1 MSKRTRLVSL
11 LALCIA
17 SPALAQT
24 PPPDPNQ
31 APPPSGDQPVPP
43 PTTDAPPVVTP
54 PVTNPPN
61 PPTTPQGEQP
71 AEPPK
76 VEPKKDDKPPPPV
89 HAKWDATLYGFAEL
103 DAIWDSTQGFGE
115 LAGGSLIARS
125 GSLAGDNGQTT
136 FTGRNSRIGFK
147 VAAPEVNNIKASA
160 QLEMDFLGNQPP
172 GISEASLYNNAT
184 FRVRHMNLKVETPY
198 VDVLAGQYWSLFG
211 FQSLFHPN
219 TVAIQGV
226 PGQIY
231 SRVQQL
237 RVGKVIKGGAVDV
250 EIQVA
255 ANRPAERSS
264 QTPDGVA
271 GVKLMLPTMKAWHTA
286 GSTGSSLDSSAIGV
300 SVIGRRFTP
309 PEFSATPKAT
319 TKANGYGV
327 SVDALIGVIPATK
340 KSHAG
345 ALTLS
350 GNFVYG
356 FGLADQYSGFNGGV
370 ANQALP
376 QPTPPPTTPVT
387 YTAVLDGGLAQF
399 ASDGTLHPIQWTSI
413 LGGAQFYINDM
424 VWISANYSHMSS
436 GNAKLFGA
444 GNAYSKVLDSSN
456 WADGNVMADITPA
469 VRVGL
474 EYSWFNQTYADSV
487 SATDHRVQGSFF
499 FIF

>member
-24 PPPDPNQ
+24 PPPDGNQ
-31 APPPSGDQPVPP
+31 PPPAGDQPVPP
-43 PTTDAPPVVTP
+43 PATDTPPVVTP

-61 PPTTPQGEQP
+61 PPTTPMGEQP

-89 HAKWDATLYGFAEL
+89 HSKWDATLYGFAEL

-115 LAGGSLIARS
+115 LAGGSLIARPDTY
-125 GSLAGDNGQTT
+125 AGDHGQTT
-136 FTGRNSRIGFK
+136 FTPRNSRIGFK
-147 VAAPEVNNIKASA
+147 LAAPETNGIKASA

-172 GISEASLYNNAT
+172 GISEASLYGNAT
-184 FRVRHMNLKVETPY
+184 FRVRHMNVKLETPY
-198 VDVLAGQYWSLFG
+198 VDILAGQYWNLFG

-231 SRVQQL
+231 SRVQQI
-237 RVGKVIKGGAVDV
+237 RIGKVIKGGAVDV
-250 EIQVA
+250 EIQIA
-255 ANRPAERSS
+255 ANRPAERAS

-271 GVKLMLPTMKAWHTA
+271 GVKVMLPTVKAWHTA
-286 GSTGSSLDSSAIGV
+286 GSTGSSLDSAALGV

-309 PEFSATPKAT
+309 PEFSATPGKQVS
-319 TKANGYGV
+319 KNGYGV
-327 SVDALIGVIPATK
+327 SIDALIPVIPATK
-340 KSHAG
+340 KTHAG
-345 ALTLS
+345 ALTLT

-356 FGLADQYSGFNGGV
+356 AGLADQYSGFNGGV
-370 ANQALP
+370 GNAALP
-376 QPTPPPTTPVT
+376 NPTGATPAPT
-387 YTAVLDGGLAQF
+387 YTTVLDGGLALY
-399 ASDGTLHPIQWTSI
+399 SGDGTLHPIQWTSI
-413 LGGAQFYINDM
+413 LGGAQYYINDM

-436 GNAKLFGA
+436 GNAHLFGA
-444 GNAYSKVLDSSN
+444 AAKVFDTSN
-456 WADGNVMADITPA
+456 WADGNLMVDVTPA
-469 VRVGL
+469 VRVGV
-474 EYSWFNQTYADSV
+474 EYSWFNQTYVDLKD
-487 SATDHRVQGSFF
+487 ATDHRVQGSFF

>member
-24 PPPDPNQ
+24 PPPDQTQP
-31 APPPSGDQPVPP
+31 APPPADQPAPP
-43 PTTDAPPVVTP
+43 PTDQPPVVTP
-54 PVTNPPN
+54 PVTTPPN
-61 PPTTPQGEQP
+61 PPTTPMGEQP

-125 GSLAGDNGQTT
+125 GTLAGDNGQTT
-136 FTGRNSRIGFK
+136 FTGRNSRIGIK
-147 VAAPEVNNIKASA
+147 VAAPEVNSIKASA

-184 FRVRHMNLKVETPY
+184 FRVRHMNVKLETPY
-198 VDVLAGQYWSLFG
+198 VDVLAGQYWNLFG

-226 PGQIY
+226 PGQVY
-231 SRVQQL
+231 SRVQQI

-264 QTPDGVA
+264 MTPDGVA
-271 GVKLMLPTMKAWHTA
+271 GVKVMLPGVKAWHTA

-309 PEFSATPKAT
+309 PEFSATPMKQES
-319 TKANGYGV
+319 KNGYGV

-356 FGLADQYSGFNGGV
+356 AGLADQYSGFNGGV
-370 ANQALP
+370 GNAALP
-376 QPTPPPTTPVT
+376 NPMGTTPAPT
-387 YTAVLDGGLAQF
+387 YTTVLDGGLALF
-399 ASDGTLHPIQWTSI
+399 SSDGTLHPIQWTSI

-436 GNAKLFGA
+436 GNAHLFGA
-444 GNAYSKVLDSSN
+444 GTKVIDASN

-469 VRVGL
+469 VRLGL
-474 EYSWFNQTYADSV
+474 EYSWFNQTYVDKV
-487 SATDHRVQGSFF
+487 DATDHRLQAS
-499 FIF
+499 IFYIF